1 MSRTSKALPTAE
13 EIWDLD
19 KGLAPVDKPPV
30 LKAEPT
36 AGRGKGDGDK
46 APSIAPKK

>member
-19 KGLAPVDKPPV
+19 RGLVPADKPPV

-36 AGRGKGDGDK
+36 AGRSKGESDK
-46 APSIAPKK
+46 PASIAPKK